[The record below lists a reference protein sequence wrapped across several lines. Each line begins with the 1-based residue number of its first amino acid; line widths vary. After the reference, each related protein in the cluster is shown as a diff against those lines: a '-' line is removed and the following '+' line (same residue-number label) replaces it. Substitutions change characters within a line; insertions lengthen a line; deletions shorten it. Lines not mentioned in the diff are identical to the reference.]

1 MNLTLTRAIVC
12 SCAGGKL
19 LRRRALSIGFLFVVL
34 VGTLFLN
41 GLSAALA
48 QEPLPISVEVE
59 VGFDGNA
66 RIGNWTP
73 VAVQMENQGSDF
85 AGEVHVLGVRDQS
98 VRYVADIVLP
108 QNSRK
113 RLILYVP
120 YLTPTPR
127 LHVELVSGGKAVASL
142 ETRVSLVG
150 ETDLFVG
157 VVGQRTGAWNLLTT
171 LDLPGDSREVVVAS
185 IPPDSFPQRTEGL
198 EAFDVIVLGD
208 ADVQV
213 QVLSSEMLDALEG
226 WVAGGGTLV
235 LLGGPQEGANLRVLP
250 EHLMPVVIAGS
261 AELEDTSA
269 IERLGQEPFPATFPL
284 RVIVSRAVSGRV
296 LAQEGEVPLA
306 VLSQYG
312 RGGVLFLAFDPAAQP
327 LAGWV
332 GMPRMLKEL
341 LFQSLPPSLILTDPA
356 QRGDPRGAM
365 SQGGYYSYN
374 ASYNAV
380 ANLPALELP
389 SINLLLGLIAGYIVL
404 AGPVNY
410 VVLRRLRRPGLMWVT
425 IPVLV
430 LLFSGSAYFLAVR
443 AKGTDV
449 QGSAVT
455 VIQLADDTSWAQVRR
470 MVGVMAPGRGGYR
483 IVDSGRALA
492 ASWDGGG
499 GGFGGG
505 GRSSGDSG
513 VKIRNVEERSE
524 LELLRMEQWTMRSH
538 MNYGVQR
545 MEEALSYDLY
555 TDGRRLKGTVTN
567 ESPTAL
573 KQVLLFT
580 GGPAADFGALGPGE
594 TALVDIPLVFPSG
607 GQPGWREQLG
617 QVGSSSRSD
626 PNERRQQRHIRDLAE
641 EALESFYADSPG
653 RLSHPIVAWTDEIP
667 MGITVNEVEA
677 AGPSLTLFVKP
688 VTPGIQRNFALPGGQ
703 LLGRVVNVEGQ
714 VSGEGSGE
722 VVLSSGSAITFQFEL
737 PLDVRE
743 IERAALHVPFAGG
756 SLLTSQRVEVL
767 AYHWE
772 DDAWEPRGLE
782 TGFPQ
787 TQSLPAGRP
796 SSRYTGGHPQSGQ
809 GLAILQQ
816 AHHGYGL
823 DQSLIRELFDD
834 GGTTGYVSAAGLVR
848 IKLVIREGVVGT
860 PSLILEGLARE

>member
-1 MNLTLTRAIVC
+1 MILNLIGAIAC
-12 SCAGGKL
+12 SCAGGER
-19 LRRRALSIGFLFVVL
+19 LRRWALSIGPLFVVL
-34 VGTLFLN
+34 VGILFFTSP
-41 GLSAALA
+41 SAALA

-85 AGEVHVLGVRDQS
+85 AGEVHVLGMRDQS

-108 QNSRK
+108 RNSRK
-113 RLILYVP
+113 RLTLYVP

-127 LHVELVSGGKAVASL
+127 LYVELVSGGKAVASL
-142 ETRVSLVG
+142 ETRVNLVG

-171 LDLPGDSREVVVAS
+171 LDLPGESREVVVAAIS
-185 IPPDSFPQRTEGL
+185 PDSFPQRTEGL
-198 EAFDVIVLGD
+198 DAFDVIVLGD
-208 ADVQV
+208 ADVQA
-213 QVLSSEMLDALEG
+213 LSSEMLDTLEG

-235 LLGGPQEGANLRVLP
+235 LPGGPQEGINLRGLP
-250 EHLMPVVIAGS
+250 GQLMPVVIAGS
-261 AELEDTSA
+261 TELENTSA
-269 IERLGQEPFPATFPL
+269 LERLGQEPFPSTYPL

-296 LAQEGEVPLA
+296 LAQEGEVPLV
-306 VLSQYG
+306 VLSRYG
-312 RGGVLFLAFDPAAQP
+312 QGGVLFLAFDPAAQP
-327 LAGWV
+327 LAGWA
-332 GMPRMLKEL
+332 GMPQMLRGL
-341 LFQSLPPSLILTDPA
+341 LFQSLPPSLILSDQS
-356 QRGDPRGAM
+356 QRGAPRGAM
-365 SQGGYYSYN
+365 LQGGYS
-374 ASYNAV
+374 SYNAV
-380 ANLPALELP
+380 VNLPALELP

-410 VVLRRLRRPGLMWVT
+410 VALRRLRRPGLMWVT

-470 MVGVMAPGRGGYR
+470 TVGVMAPGQGDYR
-483 IVDSGRALA
+483 VVDSGRALT

-499 GGFGGG
+499 GGFGGS
-505 GRSSGDSG
+505 GRSSDDIG
-513 VKIRNVEERSE
+513 VRIRNLEKKSE

-538 MNYGVQR
+538 MSYGAQR
-545 MEEALSYDLY
+545 VEEALSYDLY
-555 TDGRRLKGTVTN
+555 TDGERLKGTVTN

-580 GGPAADFGALGPGE
+580 GGPVEDLGALRPGD
-594 TALVDIPLVFPSG
+594 TATVDILLLASAG
-607 GQPGWREQLG
+607 GSPGWRGQLG

-626 PNERRQQRHIRDLAE
+626 PNERRQQGHLRDLAE

-653 RLSHPIVAWTDEIP
+653 GLSHPIVAWTDEIP

-688 VTPGIQRNFALPGGQ
+688 VAPRIQGSFSLPGGL

-714 VSGEGSGE
+714 VSGEGPGE
-722 VVLSSGSAITFQFEL
+722 VVLGSGSAITFQFEL
-737 PLDVRE
+737 PSDVRE
-743 IERAALHVPFAGG
+743 IERAALYVPFGG
-756 SLLTSQRVEVL
+756 GLSPTAQGVEVL

-772 DDAWEPRGLE
+772 DDTWEPRGLE
-782 TGFPQ
+782 SDFPQ
-787 TQSLPAGRP
+787 TQSSTVGRP
-796 SSRYTGGHPQSGQ
+796 SSRNTGAYPQRQ
-809 GLAILQQ
+809 GLAVFNLT
-816 AHHGYGL
+816 HYGYGL
-823 DQSLIRELFDD
+823 DQALIRELFDD

-848 IKLVIREGVVGT
+848 IKLVIREGFWGA